1 MILKIERKN
10 RFGQCLKMVKN
21 IFVIRLLCDSI
32 LARFLKPD
40 GGRDMMY
47 FGPRDKSNEV
57 TDAEELQ
64 IIEAFAEAEEYL
76 DTEIVDDFFFDTE
89 D

>member
-1 MILKIERKN
+1 
-10 RFGQCLKMVKN
+10 MVS
-21 IFVIRLLCDSI
+21 FMQV
-32 LARFLKPD
+32 LKPP
-40 GGRDMMY
+40 GGTYDMM
-47 FGPRDKSNEV
+47 FLGPRDKNNEV

-76 DTEIVDDFFFDTE
+76 ETGIVDDYYFDTE

>member
-1 MILKIERKN
+1 
-10 RFGQCLKMVKN
+10 
-21 IFVIRLLCDSI
+21 
-32 LARFLKPD
+32 
-40 GGRDMMY
+40 MY
-47 FGPRDKSNEV
+47 FGPRDKNNEV

-76 DTEIVDDFFFDTE
+76 DTDIVDDFYFDTE

>member
-1 MILKIERKN
+1 ML
-10 RFGQCLKMVKN
+10 CDY
-21 IFVIRLLCDSI
+21 IRLCYLLCRKLFQEEKSMFI
-32 LARFLKPD
+32 
-40 GGRDMMY
+40 
-47 FGPRDKSNEV
+47 GPRDKTTDI

-76 DTEIVDDFFFDTE
+76 ETGMVDDYYFDTE

>member
-1 MILKIERKN
+1 
-10 RFGQCLKMVKN
+10 MVG
-21 IFVIRLLCDSI
+21 FRQG
-32 LARFLKPD
+32 LKPN
-40 GGRDMMY
+40 GRRDMMY
-47 FGPRDKSNEV
+47 FGPRDKNNEV

-76 DTEIVDDFFFDTE
+76 DTDIIDDFYFDTE

>member
-1 MILKIERKN
+1 MFI
-10 RFGQCLKMVKN
+10 
-21 IFVIRLLCDSI
+21 
-32 LARFLKPD
+32 
-40 GGRDMMY
+40 
-47 FGPRDKSNEV
+47 GPRDKTTDI

-76 DTEIVDDFFFDTE
+76 ETGMVDDYYFDTE

>member
-1 MILKIERKN
+1 MSLLLFPCVISFRQILET
-10 RFGQCLKMVKN
+10 
-21 IFVIRLLCDSI
+21 S
-32 LARFLKPD
+32 
-40 GGRDMMY
+40 GGRDMIY
-47 FGPRDKSNEV
+47 VGPRDKNNEV

-76 DTEIVDDFFFDTE
+76 ETGMVDDYYFDTE

>member
-1 MILKIERKN
+1 
-10 RFGQCLKMVKN
+10 MVKN

>member
-1 MILKIERKN
+1 MWYYLGKV
-10 RFGQCLKMVKN
+10 F
-21 IFVIRLLCDSI
+21 
-32 LARFLKPD
+32 KPD
-40 GGRDMMY
+40 ERRDIMY
-47 FGPRDKSNEV
+47 LGPRDKNTEV

-76 DTEIVDDFFFDTE
+76 ETEFVDDYFFDTE

>member
-1 MILKIERKN
+1 M
-10 RFGQCLKMVKN
+10 
-21 IFVIRLLCDSI
+21 
-32 LARFLKPD
+32 
-40 GGRDMMY
+40 
-47 FGPRDKSNEV
+47 FGPKDKKEEI

-76 DTEIVDDFFFDTE
+76 ETGIVDDYYFDTE

>member
-1 MILKIERKN
+1 MIPYMQVFKTER
-10 RFGQCLKMVKN
+10 R
-21 IFVIRLLCDSI
+21 
-32 LARFLKPD
+32 
-40 GGRDMMY
+40 RDIMY
-47 FGPRDKSNEV
+47 LGPRDKNTEV

-76 DTEIVDDFFFDTE
+76 ETGIVDDYFFDTE

>member
-1 MILKIERKN
+1 
-10 RFGQCLKMVKN
+10 
-21 IFVIRLLCDSI
+21 
-32 LARFLKPD
+32 
-40 GGRDMMY
+40 MY
-47 FGPRDKSNEV
+47 LGPKDKTTEV

-76 DTEIVDDFFFDTE
+76 ETEMVDDYFFDTE

>member
-1 MILKIERKN
+1 M
-10 RFGQCLKMVKN
+10 N
-21 IFVIRLLCDSI
+21 I
-32 LARFLKPD
+32 
-40 GGRDMMY
+40 
-47 FGPRDKSNEV
+47 GPRDKNQEV
-57 TDAEELQ
+57 TDSEELQ

>member
-1 MILKIERKN
+1 M
-10 RFGQCLKMVKN
+10 
-21 IFVIRLLCDSI
+21 
-32 LARFLKPD
+32 
-40 GGRDMMY
+40 
-47 FGPRDKSNEV
+47 FGPKDKNQQQDI

-76 DTEIVDDFFFDTE
+76 ETGLVDDYYFDTE

>member
-1 MILKIERKN
+1 
-10 RFGQCLKMVKN
+10 MVKN
-21 IFVIRLLCDSI
+21 NFLNDLLYGSI
-32 LARFLKPD
+32 LARFKTE
-40 GGRDMMY
+40 GRRDIMY
-47 FGPRDKSNEV
+47 LGPRDKTTEV

-76 DTEIVDDFFFDTE
+76 DTDIIDNYFFDTE